1 MPTMT
6 PWDDEEH
13 LLSGVV
19 DEHLAGCRTDVACAR
34 LFEQYSRARL
44 QQWLAE
50 GRVRVDGV
58 VVQRARDPV
67 PEGAVIE
74 LDAEPVADTR
84 VLPQAIPLEV
94 LHADADIAIIVKPAG
109 LTVHPGAGQPDGTLQ
124 NALLHHFPQS
134 AAVPRAGIVHRLDK
148 DTSGLLMVA
157 LTLEA
162 HATLVAQLAA
172 REVRREY
179 DAVTQG
185 PLIAGGTID
194 APIGRH
200 PRDRVKMAVLPRG
213 GREAVTHYRVEQHF
227 GHHTRLRVRLE
238 TGRTHQIRVHFAHLR
253 HPLVGDLTY
262 GAQLVRGS
270 GLPEPLRECLAAF
283 PRQALHA
290 RLLGLQ
296 HPRSGQAMQWECPP
310 PEDLAGLLSALAQ
323 YDPRDDGA

>member
-1 MPTMT
+1 MT

-19 DEHLAGCRTDVACAR
+19 DETLAGSRTDVACAR
-34 LFEQYSRARL
+34 LFDQFSRARL
-44 QQWLAE
+44 QQWLSE
-50 GRVRVDGV
+50 GRVRIDGV
-58 VVQRARDPV
+58 VAQRARDPV
-67 PEGAVIE
+67 AAGALIE
-74 LDAEPVADTR
+74 IDAEPIAENR
-84 VLPQAIPLEV
+84 VEAQALPLEV
-94 LHADADIAIIVKPAG
+94 IHTDSDLAIVAKPAG

-124 NALLHHFPQS
+124 NALLHHFPQT

-162 HATLVAQLAA
+162 HAALVSQLAA
-172 REVRREY
+172 RAVRREY

-213 GREAVTHYRVEQHF
+213 GREAVTHYRVERHF
-227 GHHTRLRVRLE
+227 GHHTHLRVRLE
-238 TGRTHQIRVHFAHLR
+238 TGRTHQIRVHFAHIR
-253 HPLVGDLTY
+253 HPLVGDLLY

-296 HPRSGQAMQWECPP
+296 HPRTGASCLWELPP
-310 PEDLAGLLSALAQ
+310 PPDLAGLLAALERH
-323 YDPRDDGA
+323 DPRDDGA